1 MSAAP
6 PSATG
11 NPNQGVVTPLSPLT
25 GSSHGSVEEGG
36 LENAGK
42 LIDQHM
48 TEDQG
53 FRELSGQFMIRT
65 HSKHTLDVWGLRVVC
80 LDLVYSAC

>member
-1 MSAAP
+1 MSVAP
-6 PSATG
+6 PLATG
-11 NPNQGVVTPLSPLT
+11 KPSQGVVTPLCPLT
-25 GSSHGSVEEGG
+25 GSSQGSAEEGG

-42 LIDQHM
+42 LIDQHI

-65 HSKHTLDVWGLRVVC
+65 HSKHTLDVWGL
-80 LDLVYSAC
+80 